1 MLGQLVGPDI
11 KEMIDN
17 RQFAQLRRA
26 LRALA
31 PQAVAEIFSDMEPED
46 VAIVFRVLPRDFVA
60 DVFEYMPFEAQEPVL
75 HNLGQEHVAVVLNEM
90 DPDDRTELLEEL
102 PGKVTQRLISLL
114 SPEERRIATKLL
126 GYPED
131 SVGRLMTPDYV
142 AVRADWT
149 VGQVLEHIRQ
159 VGHDKETLN
168 VIYVVDDRG
177 RLVKDVRLRQL
188 VLSDPDTPVTQIE
201 DRPVFALQTGQDQ
214 EEAVK
219 VFRDTDRIALPVV
232 DSTNQLVGIVTVDD
246 MIDVVD
252 EETTEDIQKMAA
264 VTALDAPYLKVNVW
278 GMIRKR
284 ATWLSALFIGGMFT
298 ISAIAYYEE
307 QLQKAL
313 VLGFFIP
320 LIISSGG
327 NSGSQA
333 ASLVTRALAL
343 GDVTLRDWWRVLI
356 RELSSGLAL
365 GAILAVLA
373 LLRVYF
379 WPPEVGGETI
389 ADWELVALTLAI
401 TLVGVVTWGTIV
413 GSLLPILLKSVGL
426 DPAVSSTPFVA
437 TLVDVTG
444 IIIYFSVASVVM
456 ARVLS

>member
-11 KEMIDN
+11 VEMIES
-17 RQFAQLRRA
+17 RQFAHLRRA

-31 PQAVAEIFSDMEPED
+31 PQVVAEIFTDMAPED
-46 VAIVFRVLPRDFVA
+46 VAIVFRVLPRDFAA

-75 HNLGQEHVAVVLNEM
+75 HNLGQEHVAAVLNEM

-142 AVRADWT
+142 AVQADWT
-149 VGQVLEHIRQ
+149 VGQVLEHIRK

-168 VIYVVDDRG
+168 VIYVVDERG

-188 VLSDPDTPVTQIE
+188 VISDPATPLTNIE
-201 DRPVFALQTGQDQ
+201 DRPIFALQAGQDQ
-214 EEAVK
+214 EEAIK

-232 DSTNQLVGIVTVDD
+232 DSSGQLVGIVTVDD

-252 EETTEDIQKMAA
+252 EEVTEDIQKMAA
-264 VTALDAPYLKVNVW
+264 VTALDAPYLKVNLLE
-278 GMIRKR
+278 MIRKR
-284 ATWLSALFIGGMFT
+284 ATWLSALFIGSMFT
-298 ISAIAYYEE
+298 ISAIAYYEG

-333 ASLVTRALAL
+333 ASLVTRALAI
-343 GDVTLRDWWRVLI
+343 GDVHLRDWWRVLV

-365 GAILAVLA
+365 GAILAVLV
-373 LLRVYF
+373 LIRVFF
-379 WPPEVGGETI
+379 WPPEVGGEKPPH
-389 ADWELVALTLAI
+389 WELVALTLAI

-413 GSLLPILLKSVGL
+413 GSLLPILLKRVGL

-444 IIIYFSVASVVM
+444 IVIYFSVASVVM
-456 ARVLS
+456 AEVLN

>member
-11 KEMIDN
+11 VEMINN

-31 PQAVAEIFSDMEPED
+31 PQTVAEIFTDMAPED
-46 VAIVFRVLPRDFVA
+46 VAIVFRVLPRDFAA

-75 HNLGQEHVAVVLNEM
+75 HNLGQEHVAAVLNEM

-114 SPEERRIATKLL
+114 SPEERRIATTLL

-142 AVRADWT
+142 AVRQDWT
-149 VGQVLEHIRQ
+149 VGQVLEHIRK

-188 VLSDPDTPVTQIE
+188 VISDPATPVANIE

-232 DSTNQLVGIVTVDD
+232 DSTGQLVGIVTVDD

-252 EETTEDIQKMAA
+252 EEVTEDIQKMAA
-264 VTALDAPYLKVNVW
+264 VTALDAPYLQVNLLE
-278 GMIRKR
+278 MIRKR
-284 ATWLSALFIGGMFT
+284 ATWLSALFIGSMFT
-298 ISAIAYYEE
+298 ISAIAYYEG

-333 ASLVTRALAL
+333 ASLVTRALAI

-365 GAILAVLA
+365 GAILAVLV
-373 LLRVYF
+373 LIRVFF
-379 WPPEVGGETI
+379 WPPEVGGETPPH
-389 ADWELVALTLAI
+389 WELVALTLAI
-401 TLVGVVTWGTIV
+401 TLIGVVTWGTIV
-413 GSLLPILLKSVGL
+413 GSLLPILLKRVGL

-456 ARVLS
+456 AEVLS